1 MNSGCSARYRY
12 SPGPFTLEAAEAVA
26 GAGAGLAVLRLVDC
40 SLVSLPRAGSD
51 GRPRYVMLETLR
63 AYGAGLLAPAG
74 EHAAAAAALAGYAVR
89 VAEEAAAGSQ
99 TSTGE
104 VAAARQLDAEDPTMR
119 QVLAWAMDSDP
130 VVAARLAD
138 ALGWWWWQR
147 GRLTGQ
153 YRLLGELAGRIE
165 PGSDRWCAVQC
176 LLGQAAHL
184 SADLPGALGHY
195 TAVRDAAGDRGS
207 SRVLADALD
216 GRSFVLLTMGR
227 LAEGTED
234 GRRSLAMARDLG
246 YLVGEAMAL
255 QALGIAA
262 FLSGDNDAAIQL
274 VHQQQRLTGIP
285 GWIVRGH
292 SHLLVMA
299 LIDAGDLASAAS
311 ACAAVLAGCR
321 DSGELLSLPPLLMLM
336 ADLDVQAGRIQDAA
350 AHLREG
356 LQAAIRAGDW
366 FDVAANGLWYCAVLC
381 AAAGRHAEAV
391 TLRAALDVHTRPEG
405 GSGPGSPG
413 DARRREEAQDKA
425 RQALGP
431 DQARAAEQRGAAM
444 SLDTA
449 AEYAL
454 MLTTPAPPEP
464 AAAPGPGLGRLSPRE
479 RELVTLIAQ
488 GRTNAQIAA
497 QLHVSVR
504 TVSSHLDQI
513 RDKTGCR
520 RRADL
525 TRLALTAGLV

>member
-1 MNSGCSARYRY
+1 
-12 SPGPFTLEAAEAVA
+12 
-26 GAGAGLAVLRLVDC
+26 
-40 SLVSLPRAGSD
+40 
-51 GRPRYVMLETLR
+51 
-63 AYGAGLLAPAG
+63 
-74 EHAAAAAALAGYAVR
+74 
-89 VAEEAAAGSQ
+89 
-99 TSTGE
+99 
-104 VAAARQLDAEDPTMR
+104 
-119 QVLAWAMDSDP
+119 
-130 VVAARLAD
+130 
-138 ALGWWWWQR
+138 
-147 GRLTGQ
+147 
-153 YRLLGELAGRIE
+153 
-165 PGSDRWCAVQC
+165 
-176 LLGQAAHL
+176 
-184 SADLPGALGHY
+184 
-195 TAVRDAAGDRGS
+195 
-207 SRVLADALD
+207 
-216 GRSFVLLTMGR
+216 
-227 LAEGTED
+227 
-234 GRRSLAMARDLG
+234 
-246 YLVGEAMAL
+246 
-255 QALGIAA
+255 
-262 FLSGDNDAAIQL
+262 
-274 VHQQQRLTGIP
+274 
-285 GWIVRGH
+285 
-292 SHLLVMA
+292 MA

-525 TRLALTAGLV
+525 TRLALTAGLI

>member
-1 MNSGCSARYRY
+1 
-12 SPGPFTLEAAEAVA
+12 
-26 GAGAGLAVLRLVDC
+26 
-40 SLVSLPRAGSD
+40 
-51 GRPRYVMLETLR
+51 
-63 AYGAGLLAPAG
+63 
-74 EHAAAAAALAGYAVR
+74 
-89 VAEEAAAGSQ
+89 
-99 TSTGE
+99 
-104 VAAARQLDAEDPTMR
+104 
-119 QVLAWAMDSDP
+119 
-130 VVAARLAD
+130 
-138 ALGWWWWQR
+138 
-147 GRLTGQ
+147 
-153 YRLLGELAGRIE
+153 
-165 PGSDRWCAVQC
+165 

-525 TRLALTAGLV
+525 TRLALTAGLI